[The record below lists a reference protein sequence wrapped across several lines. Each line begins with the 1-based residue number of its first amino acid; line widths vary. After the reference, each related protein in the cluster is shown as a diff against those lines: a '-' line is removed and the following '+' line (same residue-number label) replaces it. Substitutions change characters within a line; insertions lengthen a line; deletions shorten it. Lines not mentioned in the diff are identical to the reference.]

1 MDKPKP
7 LYTFEDIEDEW
18 KKLTEALNTSNFN
31 FSDYLEK
38 KRIIEERNCCSPL
51 RKKADKLISELVN
64 EYYHEFP
71 NRDITFEDWLHHEY
85 KNKIISIY
93 ID

>member
-1 MDKPKP
+1 MNNPKQ
-7 LYTFEDIEDEW
+7 LYTSEYIEDEW
-18 KKLTEALNTSNFN
+18 RKLTEALNTDNFN
-31 FSDYLEK
+31 FSDYLEE
-38 KRIIEERNCCSPL
+38 KRTIEERNCCSPL
-51 RKKADKLISELVN
+51 RKKADKLLTELVN

-71 NRDITFEDWLHHEY
+71 CRDITFEDWLHHKY